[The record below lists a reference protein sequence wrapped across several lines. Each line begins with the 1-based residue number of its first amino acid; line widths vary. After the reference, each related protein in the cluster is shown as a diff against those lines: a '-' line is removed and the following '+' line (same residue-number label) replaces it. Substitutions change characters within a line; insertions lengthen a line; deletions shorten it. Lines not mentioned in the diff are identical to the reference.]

1 VTIAAVEE
9 LVAEFGEEFR
19 GVVVCGGGLKDQ
31 WRNEIAKFTGGAYN
45 EKKKRYEGGS
55 TCIVIDGNP
64 DKRMELYERVLVE
77 KPTYVVLSYN
87 QVVDDYSM
95 VVTLPQEFVVA
106 EEITTIKNPDAA
118 VTQAMRAAFGDAAFK
133 FGLTGTPMENGKA
146 EELFQAM
153 VFVDPSVLGRADIF
167 DKTFVNRN
175 KYGQVKSYKNIE
187 TFRALMAECSVSI
200 DADDPDVSPFMPRMT
215 APKRVLVEADEA
227 TAWLYNEVMS
237 PSLQEELTE
246 AASKSRGS
254 FDVSALYAGGGDDD
268 KSATGRI
275 MSRIS
280 CMRMLLSHPAQL
292 IESAHK
298 YREEEAKRDADPS
311 AWPTVKKTR
320 YGRTIVEP
328 RPLNGSAYA
337 ASLWAEGFLD
347 DLDEHPKMD
356 EILLD
361 VRETLAGDC
370 SCCYSRDDAD
380 ALNKVVVFSYHKTLL
395 AIMERAL
402 GAVSVRYDGSM
413 TLAAKNKAKHR
424 FQTEPGVR
432 VFLTSDAGGYG
443 IDLPQ
448 ANHLFNADVP
458 FTAGKVTQRNARVR
472 RATREFHDDV
482 FVRNYLI
489 DGSLEVYY
497 AEVTAAKNLLPSA
510 LRHGRSAAEGDLEMR
525 LGSLGGFLA
534 QHEV

>member
-1 VTIAAVEE
+1 MTIAAVES
-9 LVAEFGEEFR
+9 LVEEFGAEDFH
-19 GVVVCGGGLKDQ
+19 GVIVCSGGLKEQ
-31 WRNEIAKFTGGAYN
+31 WRNEISKFTGGAKN
-45 EKKKRYEGGS
+45 AKEKYEGGS

-64 DKRMELYERVLVE
+64 EKRMVLYERALAE
-77 KPTYVVLSYN
+77 RPTYIVVSYN
-87 QVVDDYSM
+87 QVVDDHSM
-95 VVTLPQEFVVA
+95 VIQLPQDFVAVD
-106 EEITTIKNPDAA
+106 EITTIKNPDAA
-118 VTQAMRAAFGDAAFK
+118 VTQAMRAAFGDAGFR

-153 VFVDPSVLGRADIF
+153 AFIDASVLGRADIF

-175 KYGQVKSYKNIE
+175 KFGQVKSYKNIE

-200 DADDPDVSPFMPRMT
+200 DADDPSVAPYMPRM
-215 APKRVLVEADEA
+215 AEPKRVLIEADEP

-237 PSLQEELTE
+237 PSLQAELAD
-246 AASKSRGS
+246 AASKQRGS
-254 FDVSALYAGGGDDD
+254 FDVSALYAGGGEDNT
-268 KSATGRI
+268 ATGRI

-280 CMRMLLSHPAQL
+280 CMRMLLSHPDQL
-292 IESAHK
+292 VASAHK
-298 YREEEAKRDADPS
+298 YLEEEIVRDRNPA
-311 AWPTVKKTR
+311 AWPTAKKIR
-320 YGRTIVEP
+320 QGRTVLEP
-328 RPLNGSAYA
+328 RPLQGSAYA
-337 ASLWAEGFLD
+337 ASLLAEGYLD

-356 EILLD
+356 EILHD
-361 VRETLAGDC
+361 VHETLRGDC
-370 SCCYSRDDAD
+370 WCCYSRDDAD

-402 GAVSVRYDGSM
+402 GPVSVRYDGSM
-413 TLAAKNKAKHR
+413 TLARKNEAKHR
-424 FQTEPGVR
+424 FQHEPGVR

-482 FVRNYLI
+482 FVRNYLV

-497 AEVTAAKNLLPSA
+497 AEVTVAKNLLPSA
-510 LRHGRSAAEGDLEMR
+510 LRHGQRSEGDLEMR
-525 LGSLGGFLA
+525 LGSLGRFLA
-534 QHEV
+534 EHDV